1 MRYDLKEGNLLLKGK
16 NSFILIGR
24 AKRLFILFIETFE
37 KELCQTVRE
46 DDLIAVSAPEGGD
59 PRQAFMLLEL
69 IREYNMPVMVLP
81 KGHPGSGR
89 LNMVVSAGPE
99 IIPGCGIMRGTHP
112 EQNVIC
118 ASEEFSGFS
127 FYSDGGF
134 VRIESGL
141 LGRVADNSGMNIDI
155 VRIPDSELRY

>member
-1 MRYDLKEGNLLLKGK
+1 MKYDLKEGNLLLKGK
-16 NSFILIGR
+16 YSFILIGR
-24 AKRLFILFIETFE
+24 AKRLFVLFIETFD

-46 DDLIAVSAPEGGD
+46 DDLIAVSAPEDGD
-59 PRQAFMLLEL
+59 PRQALMLLEL
-69 IREYNMPVMVLP
+69 VREYNMPVMVLP

-127 FYSDGGF
+127 FYSDHGS
-134 VRIESGL
+134 VRIESES
-141 LGRVADNSGMNIDI
+141 SGDTASDSGKGIDI
-155 VRIPDSELRY
+155 ILMPDPGQM

>member
-1 MRYDLKEGNLLLKGK
+1 MKYDLKEGNLLLKGK

-24 AKRLFILFIETFE
+24 AKRLFVLFIETYD
-37 KELCQTVRE
+37 KELCQTVRK

-59 PRQAFMLLEL
+59 PRQAYMLLEL

-81 KGHPGSGR
+81 KGHPGSSR

-118 ASEEFSGFS
+118 ASDDFSGFS
-127 FYSDGGF
+127 FCSEGRY
-134 VRIESGL
+134 VRIESEL
-141 LGRVADNSGMNIDI
+141 SGEKTYDSGKNIDI
-155 VRIPDSELRY
+155 VLMADSELR